1 MTTYLETPT
10 DLIDLVG
17 QQLGTTE
24 WIKVTQEQV
33 NLFADA
39 TGDHQWIHTDA
50 QRAAK
55 GPFKGTIAHG
65 YLTLSLAPVVISEVL
80 QIREVTSALNYGL
93 NKVRFPA
100 PLRVGSQMRATVS
113 VMSAQQ
119 KTSGVESVF
128 ELTYEIDGEKR
139 PACVA
144 DVIVLYP

>member
-17 QQLGTTE
+17 QQVGTTD
-24 WIKVTQEQV
+24 WMKVTQEQV

-39 TGDHQWIHTDA
+39 TGDHQWIHTDP

-80 QIREVTSALNYGL
+80 QIGEVTSGAE
-93 NKVRFPA
+93 
-100 PLRVGSQMRATVS
+100 LR
-113 VMSAQQ
+113 AQQ
-119 KTSGVESVF
+119 GAIPGAGARRFANTRHCLGDERAAEDLGS
-128 ELTYEIDGEKR
+128 
-139 PACVA
+139 
-144 DVIVLYP
+144 

>member
-1 MTTYLETPT
+1 M
-10 DLIDLVG
+10 
-17 QQLGTTE
+17 
-24 WIKVTQEQV
+24 
-33 NLFADA
+33 
-39 TGDHQWIHTDA
+39 
-50 QRAAK
+50 
-55 GPFKGTIAHG
+55 
-65 YLTLSLAPVVISEVL
+65 L
-80 QIREVTSALNYGL
+80 QIGEVTSALNYGL

-100 PLRVGSQMRATVS
+100 PVRVGSQMRATVS

>member
-17 QQLGTTE
+17 QELGTTD

-39 TGDHQWIHTDA
+39 TGDHQWIHTDP

-65 YLTLSLAPVVISEVL
+65 YLTLSLAPAVISEVL
-80 QIREVTSALNYGL
+80 QIGEVTSALNYGL

-100 PLRVGSQMRATVS
+100 PVRVGSQMRATVS

>member
-39 TGDHQWIHTDA
+39 TGDHQWIHTDP

-65 YLTLSLAPVVISEVL
+65 YLTLSLAPAVISEVL
-80 QIREVTSALNYGL
+80 QIGEVTSALNYGL

-100 PLRVGSQMRATVS
+100 PVRVGSQMRATVS
-113 VMSAQQ
+113 VMSEQQ

>member
-1 MTTYLETPT
+1 MTTVLEQPA
-10 DLIDLVG
+10 DLLSLVG
-17 QQLGTTE
+17 QSLGTTE
-24 WIKVTQEQV
+24 WMKVTQQQV
-33 NLFADA
+33 DLFADA

-65 YLTLSLAPVVISEVL
+65 YLTLSLTPVVIAEVL
-80 QIREVTSALNYGL
+80 EIRELTAALNYGL

-100 PLRVGSQMRATVS
+100 PVRVGSQVRAAVTVA
-113 VMSAQQ
+113 SAQQ

-128 ELTYEIDGEKR
+128 KLTYEIDGEAR

>member
-17 QQLGTTE
+17 QQVGTTD
-24 WIKVTQEQV
+24 WMKVTQEQV

-39 TGDHQWIHTDA
+39 TGDHQWIHTDP

-80 QIREVTSALNYGL
+80 QIREVTSALNCGL

-100 PLRVGSQMRATVS
+100 PVRVGSQIRAIVS

-128 ELTYEIDGEKR
+128 GLTYEVDGEKR